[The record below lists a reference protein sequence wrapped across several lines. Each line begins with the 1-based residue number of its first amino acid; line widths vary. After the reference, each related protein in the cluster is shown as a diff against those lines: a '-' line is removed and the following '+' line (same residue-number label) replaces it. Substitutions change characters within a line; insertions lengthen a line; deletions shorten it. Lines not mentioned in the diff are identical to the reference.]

1 MVRHERNVCLL
12 TSDQEQD
19 NDPELST
26 EGNESPYSITDLFRS
41 YVGKSSDILNNN
53 IYSSFDDDGSN
64 DTVEN
69 HKDMSG
75 CAVVSSGRAGGQPTV
90 DHHSQPASSLH
101 IDGDGGNST
110 QQESSNASSSSSSQ
124 SPWEDTGGRES
135 LERISNHPPGMMQLH
150 RLLEVRGW
158 VGGHSACVCVCVSGC
173 DVCVCVCVCAY

>member
-75 CAVVSSGRAGGQPTV
+75 SAVVSGGRAGGQPTV
-90 DHHSQPASSLH
+90 DDHSQPASSLH
-101 IDGDGGNST
+101 IDGDGSNST

-135 LERISNHPPGMMQLH
+135 LERISNQPPGMMQLH

-158 VGGHSACVCVCVSGC
+158 GGGAQCVCVCLV
-173 DVCVCVCVCAY
+173 VMCVCVHIDCFL